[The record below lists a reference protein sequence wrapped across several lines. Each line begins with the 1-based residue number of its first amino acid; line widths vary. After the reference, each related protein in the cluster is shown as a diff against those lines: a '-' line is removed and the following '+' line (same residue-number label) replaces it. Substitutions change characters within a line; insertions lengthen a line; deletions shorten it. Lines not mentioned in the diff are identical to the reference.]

1 MVPSDA
7 HVHPGMPL
15 GSRSKGA
22 LQDPSSWEARKV
34 FTLEEKVG
42 KVDYV
47 GSTRGQVGKG
57 AKKIGYLSTPRFLL
71 KKPPKFPSEKKIKNP
86 KFTLQ
91 NLMLCKIS
99 VSWQISSLTLQ
110 Q

>member
-1 MVPSDA
+1 MVPSGA
-7 HVHPGMPL
+7 HVHPGMLL

-22 LQDPSSWEARKV
+22 LQDPSWEARKV
-34 FTLEEKVG
+34 FTPEEKVG

-71 KKPPKFPSEKKIKNP
+71 KKPPKFPSEKK
-86 KFTLQ
+86 
-91 NLMLCKIS
+91 KI
-99 VSWQISSLTLQ
+99 IPNSLFKT
-110 Q
+110 